1 MAALLRSSLLHMAFG
16 FVLMGGWAL
25 WANWSHGWSE
35 AWPSALAQGTASA
48 LLTAFIKKTLEA
60 LGGRLA
66 GPAAYAAPPLVTA
79 ASVLAILVAVHA
91 LVGTP
96 EIVRTIAFPWT
107 FSTLYAV
114 IYNAGLVR
122 AR

>member
-16 FVLMGGWAL
+16 FVLMGAWAL
-25 WANWSHGWSE
+25 WANWSHGPAE

-48 LLTAFIKKTLEA
+48 LLTALIKKTLEGFA
-60 LGGRLA
+60 GRLT
-66 GPAAYAAPPLVTA
+66 GLAAYAVPPFVTA
-79 ASVLAILVAVHA
+79 ACVLIMLGAVHT